1 MASMAYVGTVI
12 DKGECPILVTDVK
25 MNRCSLPLFKVKP
38 VPAFS
43 PDDNEA
49 CARTRIYS
57 LCWAT
62 AFDGPPPPLESWDEH
77 RERYIRE
84 GRIATVSED
93 RERQ

>member
-1 MASMAYVGTVI
+1 M
-12 DKGECPILVTDVK
+12 
-25 MNRCSLPLFKVKP
+25 KP

-49 CARTRIYS
+49 CARNRI
-57 LCWAT
+57 CWAT
-62 AFDGPPPPLESWDEH
+62 AFDPPPLESWDEH

>member
-1 MASMAYVGTVI
+1 MASMAYVETVI

-49 CARTRIYS
+49 CARNRI
-57 LCWAT
+57 CWAT
-62 AFDGPPPPLESWDEH
+62 AFDPPPLESWDEH

-93 RERQ
+93 RARQ

>member
-84 GRIATVSED
+84 GRIAPVSED